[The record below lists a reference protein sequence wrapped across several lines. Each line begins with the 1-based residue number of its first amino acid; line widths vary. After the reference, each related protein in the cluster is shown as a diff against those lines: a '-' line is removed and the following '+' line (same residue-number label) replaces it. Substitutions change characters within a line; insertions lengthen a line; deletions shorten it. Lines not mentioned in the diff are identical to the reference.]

1 MAELLPV
8 KLRNI
13 CEGRILSF
21 SSQDWRHSDFLP
33 IKLLHNLYEQEY
45 K

>member
-1 MAELLPV
+1 MAEQFAV

-21 SSQDWRHSDFLP
+21 ASQDWRHSDFLA
-33 IKLLHNLYEQEY
+33 IKPLYNLLEQEY
-45 K
+45 R